1 MASMRIRAKGT
12 PMSFANSTITDIV
25 ATTMR
30 ERSKEVFDNITKNN
44 VILYRLSQKGRIRY
58 TTGGS
63 EIDEVLS
70 FATNPNASWYQ
81 GNDKLSV
88 GQADVISAATFS
100 LKQLAC
106 PVVFTGLE
114 KLQNAGEEA
123 QLDLADARMDVAEGT
138 MNNLLSQGLY
148 GDGTT
153 FGGKALVG
161 LGAGVIDTPSSGVYG
176 SIDPSVWTFWQN
188 QVLNVGS
195 NPTASNIQ
203 ANMNTLFFSQVRG
216 KDRPDLIVFD
226 TNLFGVYMAS
236 LQTIQR
242 FSDPK
247 LAELGFTTVKF
258 MNSDVVLDG
267 GVGGYEASWVGHFLN
282 TNYCFFRPH
291 KDRNLVPISPD
302 RRVSVDQDAEVQILA
317 WAGAF
322 TMSNR
327 SLQGYFRGS

>member
-1 MASMRIRAKGT
+1 
-12 PMSFANSTITDIV
+12 MSFPNSTITDIV

-44 VILYRLSQKGRIRY
+44 ALLYRLSQKQRIRY
-58 TTGGS
+58 TSGGS
-63 EIDEVLS
+63 EIDEILS
-70 FATNPNASWYQ
+70 FATNPNASWYSGQ
-81 GNDKLSV
+81 DKLSV
-88 GQADVISAATFS
+88 GQADVISSATFN

-114 KLQNAGEEA
+114 KLQNAGEEQ

-138 MNNLLSQGLY
+138 MNNLISQGLY
-148 GDGTT
+148 ADGTT
-153 FGGKALVG
+153 YGGKSLVG
-161 LGAGVIDTPSSGVYG
+161 LGAAVIDTPSSGVYG
-176 SIDPSVWTFWQN
+176 GIDPNIWTFWQN
-188 QVLNVGS
+188 QVQNCGVA
-195 NPTASNIQ
+195 PTSATIQ
-203 ANMNTLFFSQVRG
+203 GFMNTLFFSQVRG

-226 TNLFGVYMAS
+226 TNLFGIYMSS
-236 LQTIQR
+236 LQSIQR

-267 GVGGYEASWVGHFLN
+267 GVGGYEGSYVGHFLN
-282 TNYCFFRPH
+282 TNYLFFRPH
-291 KDRNLVPISPD
+291 KDRNLVPIGPE

-322 TMSNR
+322 TCSNR